1 LKEISQGA
9 KLKHVR
15 CNDRSKPNLKGI
27 KTFKRQLT
35 KEEKDKKGFSFGDD
49 GLDMDEME
57 DVSKIRDDL
66 ESTKQLLELEV
77 RSKSLL
83 EKDNKKLQA
92 EIERLKEEFQKMQEG
107 GQPAPEIM
115 NSILSVRKDS
125 VSKEGRRRKSSVA
138 TVVEVE
144 EDNTTDEENKTE
156 KPAAPQKSEEVIEE
170 MEELKEEVDE
180 ARKLA
185 EEWEAKYK
193 EMQRQMSLLE
203 EGTPFGKKNSAT
215 GFEKPVLQRGVSTN
229 SAEGAT
235 DDGTT
240 DKRTSQNFSEME
252 VTAGDDW
259 MQKREVQQVRAKLKN
274 MKDKK
279 EMIVR
284 ERFLLTERVDS
295 LKDSIAIEYEAR
307 KKLKKD
313 VKDMNAAFKEEMEDM
328 ELDEDANDLDDCY
341 YENEDDLVI
350 NSHRKKKMDDDDMD
364 EYAEFGEDDDLEESV
379 EEIIKTAEES
389 EEMEVDPGED
399 LFNKLKEEVV
409 EVELEDMAHEKQLEL
424 LNKRVEEE
432 TEKVQTMRK
441 SNFSVKAK
449 IDILYDLLQTQKE
462 KHYDLKQEL
471 NRMLSDIQ

>member
-1 LKEISQGA
+1 MA
-9 KLKHVR
+9 
-15 CNDRSKPNLKGI
+15 
-27 KTFKRQLT
+27 
-35 KEEKDKKGFSFGDD
+35 
-49 GLDMDEME
+49 
-57 DVSKIRDDL
+57 
-66 ESTKQLLELEV
+66 
-77 RSKSLL
+77 
-83 EKDNKKLQA
+83 
-92 EIERLKEEFQKMQEG
+92 
-107 GQPAPEIM
+107 
-115 NSILSVRKDS
+115 
-125 VSKEGRRRKSSVA
+125 
-138 TVVEVE
+138 
-144 EDNTTDEENKTE
+144 TDEEK
-156 KPAAPQKSEEVIEE
+156 AAPVKSEEVI
-170 MEELKEEVDE
+170 EEVDE

-203 EGTPFGKKNSAT
+203 EGTPFAKKNSTA
-215 GFEKPVLQRGVSTN
+215 GFEKPVLQRGLSTTSSVSDSDTCWWEKNEDGQN
-229 SAEGAT
+229 SSDGAGE
-235 DDGTT
+235 DGAG

-252 VTAGDDW
+252 ATGADW
-259 MQKREVQQVRAKLKN
+259 MQKREVQQLRAKLEN
-274 MKDKK
+274 VKDKK

-295 LKDSIAIEYEAR
+295 LKDSIAVEYEAR

-328 ELDEDANDLDDCY
+328 ELDEDAQNDLDDCY
-341 YENEDDLVI
+341 FENEDDLVI
-350 NSHRKKKMDDDDMD
+350 NSHRKKKN
-364 EYAEFGEDDDLEESV
+364 EDDDLEESV

-409 EVELEDMAHEKQLEL
+409 EEDLDDIIHEKQLEQ

-441 SNFSVKAK
+441 SNFSVEAK